1 MPKVRV
7 KSLRQQTTVQVRTI
21 WKEEFYEEQCKVLKN
36 NFTNGLM
43 RLNSVSGK
51 IAEFSA
57 PADMKLCDMLRDGI
71 DKETFFKIIAQVIN
85 VLRWLNSQKLSISN
99 LELKSDYVFVN
110 SKTKELFMLYVPV
123 DGDISNGSLKCFLE
137 MLVFESSFNL
147 GEDTEFKQELMNLL
161 NSGASL
167 NAKSLEQYVKTYCP
181 KVGESIAKYGRGENS
196 KISDTKSEWLRQMSA
211 ADQEKEIHQTQ
222 TAQPANRVKGTDI
235 FYNDRVSLNTNCGT
249 SMFEQNGGGTVVL
262 NEDAG
267 GTVVLNEDVGGTVVL
282 DESESFNVATY
293 PKLIRR
299 NTGEEIVIDKP
310 VFRIGK
316 EAGAVDYLVPDNPT
330 VSRNHADIISRDGRY
345 YLYDNNSTNR
355 SYVNNIIVEP
365 LKNVELYDGASIRL
379 SDEEFEFRIINY

>member
-1 MPKVRV
+1 
-7 KSLRQQTTVQVRTI
+7 
-21 WKEEFYEEQCKVLKN
+21 
-36 NFTNGLM
+36 
-43 RLNSVSGK
+43 
-51 IAEFSA
+51 
-57 PADMKLCDMLRDGI
+57 
-71 DKETFFKIIAQVIN
+71 
-85 VLRWLNSQKLSISN
+85 
-99 LELKSDYVFVN
+99 
-110 SKTKELFMLYVPV
+110 
-123 DGDISNGSLKCFLE
+123 
-137 MLVFESSFNL
+137 
-147 GEDTEFKQELMNLL
+147 MNLL

-293 PKLIRR
+293 DFALHTPIQMFDTLDLVIIRSR
-299 NTGEEIVIDKP
+299 GCC
-310 VFRIGK
+310 
-316 EAGAVDYLVPDNPT
+316 EAT
-330 VSRNHADIISRDGRY
+330 Q
-345 YLYDNNSTNR
+345 
-355 SYVNNIIVEP
+355 
-365 LKNVELYDGASIRL
+365 
-379 SDEEFEFRIINY
+379 